1 MPMRAT
7 PVLVVLTLAALAG
20 AGCQQAD
27 GPIPVKN
34 EEITNRIE
42 DVAHDLANVAGGNAQ
57 APGELTEDLVGFLEG
72 GPSRDAAQELGRRL
86 STAVANKR
94 VSDEGARKL
103 ADRLWVGMAARELS
117 ERQREEVVNDVRDL
131 LTSMSVERTAI
142 DAVAAQTT
150 VVQQAVST
158 RPRHWYERF

>member
-1 MPMRAT
+1 MRVISVVI
-7 PVLVVLTLAALAG
+7 VLSIAALAA

-72 GPSRDAAQELGRRL
+72 GPGRDAAQELGRRL
-86 STAVANKR
+86 STAVASKR
-94 VSDEGARKL
+94 MTDDNARKL

-117 ERQREEVVNDVRDL
+117 ERQREEVVNDLRDL
-131 LTSMSVERTAI
+131 LTSRSVQRTAI
-142 DAVAAQTT
+142 DSVAAQTA
-150 VVQQAVST
+150 VVQQAVNT
-158 RPRHWYERF
+158 RPRRWYERF